1 MTPKQFLETRIV
13 NDQRKAFEQELPL
26 MRASSILNRIFS
38 KNKLTAN
45 VASYG
50 HKLLKSK
57 KDHYYY
63 YVTLG
68 AKEIEPFREW
78 ISAEMWEKKENY
90 ALLDYFFGKDQAP
103 FVKSAWH
110 KIPNMMYQN
119 GYARR
124 SFRAPHHSEYLLVG
138 RLNFLLELLNFSN
151 DGTYGNRTYYG
162 LNISEQ
168 VRFDNY
174 IEQNNKQF
182 MVWAAALDSG
192 DQKLFQL
199 FEDIIFNKD
208 ETGKVT
214 RHVIK
219 ALLFTDRVD
228 CWVLVGKLLLAA
240 QRQEGL
246 RQTILEALD
255 ETSFGAL
262 KHFVDVI
269 LEHKLTRFSSVV
281 RAIDTWTGMGWDA
294 EKEATVKTVLGYAQ
308 EFLGNRTRIST
319 GLNSKNNVEVYMALW
334 SQAVE
339 DVQQTVPMLDL
350 LITQGNVEKKC
361 LAVYFAS
368 QTSDPYLEMP
378 IYFKALENN
387 DLQLLS
393 FVLPRLESLLSAN
406 RESQVY
412 INNPKFPKFFDV
424 LMNLGDSIQVKE
436 REFEGKVFAWMT
448 TKFKREQLYACALL
462 LVGEEQDRLER
473 VVEKIDM
480 FSVDLREQLARTV
493 LKDYYEMQFSYHRE
507 QKKNVGAPSDFQKN
521 LALQLLA
528 DRSENIASIAF
539 QALKMAKLNQEDWEH
554 LLPLYQRK
562 SSKMKQHLTHL
573 MWLREDKHVQT
584 AIDFLLHDGD
594 AEQRYSALDLML
606 QLKRQNRMETYI
618 NSRLEEIKSKD
629 KLSAREL
636 TLLKQLEPET
646 KLEELNEENGFG
658 FYKPGVISPYELPRP
673 TKDGVFTQ
681 NSRANDY
688 GFSMPLKEIRKHI
701 QSLIALYNQNAS
713 YEYEVEQYNGAR
725 ETVLLGNSFQRIK
738 YRHDEN
744 WSKEQIFANY
754 PLHEVWEKW
763 YTASNLQPVDLFL
776 LTFAENC
783 QYDQFKSWLGDY
795 IYFFEKD
802 FIRPF
807 KGQFY
812 RWNNPLIHILEALK
826 FRFPFENKAQFRL
839 DATANLYS
847 KMPSSFINYQ
857 YKSDRDEYHYS
868 YSPRHGNGWQM
879 TGAFDLFLQELILNE
894 LSDEQIETA
903 WMLYRWRQFSGLKEN
918 TKINK
923 PPLYLYCRMF
933 DAKKITEAELF
944 EGLITED
951 NLRELTLNF
960 DKVHARQ
967 INYPKEFPWLRAY
980 IDKIQDR
987 FLDIELQRG
996 DSGTSVTRFITSF
1009 QTIHGV
1015 NRFVELVH
1023 GLGKQNLYRG
1033 YIYSWG
1039 SEILS
1044 RQQSFS
1050 YLLKRCYPKP
1060 SETHEDFSALVKEHK
1075 ITEKRLIEAAMYAPQ
1090 WQRLISEYLEWK
1102 GLDAGIWWMHA
1113 HTKTA
1118 SYVSMSS
1125 ELESEIARY
1134 SDIDVSD
1141 FQNGAVDKNWFQNA
1155 YKQLGKARWELL
1167 YEAAKYISEGNGHR
1181 RARLYSD
1188 TLTGDLKITEVT
1200 EKVKDKRDQDYLRV
1214 YGLVPLSRSNAE
1226 NDVLKRY
1233 EYLLQFKKESKE
1245 FGAMRQSSEAS
1256 ALEVAF
1262 DNLARN
1268 AGYPDPIRLTWAME
1282 SKQVQQIFA
1291 KETKHEIEGY
1301 TLELEI
1307 DAEGKTNILVFNKE
1321 QKAIKA
1327 VPASLKKHKLYLE
1340 LSNHKKKLNEQFRR
1354 SKKSLEEA
1362 MIRGD
1367 EFTAKEIINL
1377 TEHPVIQKHLSKLV
1391 LVSNEEQLFW
1401 ISGHELHNLQ
1411 NDLIPISDTQ
1421 TFRIAHVVDFHR
1433 LKQWTDFQRFCFEKK
1448 LKQPFKQVFRELY
1461 IPTADELKEK
1471 SISRRYAGHQVQP
1484 GQTLALLK
1492 SRGWKV
1498 DYEDGLQKVFHKL
1511 GFQVKLYAMADWFS
1525 PADIEAPTLETIEFH
1540 SLRDYQNIPFEDI
1553 EPRIFSEVMR
1563 DVDLVVS
1570 VAHVGGVDPETSQ
1583 STVEMRAALVRET
1596 MRLFKQENVTLS
1608 ERHALIAGKM
1618 SNYSVHLGSAVVH
1631 QVPGK
1636 YLSILPVHSQ
1646 HRGRLFLPFADDD
1659 PKSAEVISK
1668 VLLLAQDHKIQDPTV
1683 LRQIEEG

>member
-1 MTPKQFLETRIV
+1 MNSKQFLETKIIEDLRR
-13 NDQRKAFEQELPL
+13 NFEKELPL
-26 MRASSILNRIFS
+26 MRASSLLNRIFS
-38 KNKLTAN
+38 RNKLTAN

-50 HKLLKSK
+50 HQLLKCK

-68 AKEIEPFREW
+68 AKELEPFRDW
-78 ISAEMWEKKENY
+78 IAADMWEKKENY
-90 ALLDYFFGKDQAP
+90 ALLEYFFGKEMAP
-103 FVKSAWH
+103 HIKSAWR
-110 KIPNMMYQN
+110 KIPNMMYQM

-124 SFRAPHHSEYLLVG
+124 SFRAPNHAEYLLVG

-151 DGTYGNRTYYG
+151 DGTYGNRIFYN
-162 LNISEQ
+162 LNLSEQ
-168 VRFDNY
+168 VRYDNY

-192 DQKLFQL
+192 DKKLFQL

-208 ETGKVT
+208 ESGKIT
-214 RHVIK
+214 RNVIK
-219 ALLFTDRVD
+219 ALLFSERKD
-228 CWVLVGKLLLAA
+228 CWVLVEQLLLAA

-262 KHFVDVI
+262 KHFVNVI

-281 RAIDTWTGMGWDA
+281 RAIDTWTGMAWNA
-294 EKEATVKTVLGYAQ
+294 EKESTVKTVLSYAQ
-308 EFLGNRTRIST
+308 KFLGNPAHIAE
-319 GLNSKNNVEVYMALW
+319 GLDSKNNIEVYMALW
-334 SQAVE
+334 SQGVE
-339 DVQQTVPMLDL
+339 DVEQTMPMLDAL
-350 LITQGNVEKKC
+350 LTRGNTEKKC
-361 LAVYFAS
+361 LAVYFAT
-368 QTSDPYLEMP
+368 QTNDPYLEMP
-378 IYFKALENN
+378 LYFKTLAHD
-387 DLQLLS
+387 DLQVLS
-393 FVLPRLESLLSAN
+393 FVLPRLEALLNAN
-406 RESQVY
+406 RENKVY
-412 INNPKFPKFFDV
+412 VNNPKYPNFFEI

-436 REFEGKVFAWMT
+436 QEFEGKVFAWMT
-448 TKFKREQLYACALL
+448 TKFQREQLYACALM

-473 VVEKIDM
+473 VVEKIEM

-493 LKDYYEMQFSYHRE
+493 LKDYYEMQFAYHRE
-507 QKKNVGAPSDFQKN
+507 QKKTVGAPSNFQKN

-539 QALKMAKLNQEDWEH
+539 ETLKMAKLNPKDWEH

-573 MWLREDKHVQT
+573 MWLREDKDVQIS
-584 AIDFLLHDGD
+584 IDFLLHDGD

-606 QLKRQNRMETYI
+606 QLKRQNRMDAYI
-618 NSRLEEIKSKD
+618 NARLEEIKAKD

-646 KLEELNEENGFG
+646 KLEELNEDNGFG
-658 FYKPGVISPYELPRP
+658 FYKPGLISPYELPRP
-673 TKDGVFTQ
+673 KIDEVFAQ
-681 NSRANDY
+681 NSRTNDY
-688 GFSMPLKEIRKHI
+688 GFSMSLKEIRK
-701 QSLIALYNQNAS
+701 QLQALMNLYNQYAD

-725 ETVLLGNSFQRIK
+725 ETVLLGNGFQRIK
-738 YRHDEN
+738 HRHEEN
-744 WSKEQIFANY
+744 WTREQIFANY
-754 PLHEVWEKW
+754 PLHEIWEKW
-763 YTASNLQPVDLFL
+763 YTESNLQPVDLFL

-783 QYDQFKSWLGDY
+783 NYDNFKSWLGDY
-795 IYFFEKD
+795 IFYFEKD
-802 FIRPF
+802 LIRPF
-807 KGQFY
+807 KGKFY
-812 RWNNPLIHILEALK
+812 RWNNPLINILEALK
-826 FRFPFENKAQFRL
+826 SRFPFENKEQFRL

-847 KMPSSFINYQ
+847 KMPSSFRSYQ
-857 YKSDRDEYHYS
+857 YKSDRDQYHYS
-868 YSPRHGNGWQM
+868 FSPKYGNGWQM
-879 TGAFDLFLQELILNE
+879 TGAFDLFLHDLN
-894 LSDEQIETA
+894 LNKLTDEQVEMA

-918 TKINK
+918 AKVNK

-933 DAKKITEAELF
+933 DAKKITEGELY

-951 NLRELTLNF
+951 NLRELTRNF
-960 DKVHARQ
+960 DKVHVHQ
-967 INYPKEFPWLRAY
+967 INYPKEFPWLSAY
-980 IDKIQDR
+980 IEKIQNR

-996 DSGTSVTRFITSF
+996 DSGTSVTRLTTCF
-1009 QTIHGV
+1009 QMVYGV
-1015 NRFVELVH
+1015 KRFVELVQ

-1039 SEILS
+1039 SEVVS

-1050 YLLKRCYPKP
+1050 YLLKRCFPKS
-1060 SETHEDFSALVKEHK
+1060 SETQNDFNALVKEHK
-1075 ITEKRLIEAAMYAPQ
+1075 ISEKRLIEAAMYAPQ
-1090 WQRLISEYLEWK
+1090 WQRFISDYLEWK

-1113 HTKTA
+1113 HTKTP

-1134 SDIDVSD
+1134 SEMDVSD
-1141 FQNGAVDKNWFQNA
+1141 FQNGAVDKLWFQDA

-1167 YEAAKYISEGNGHR
+1167 YDAAKYISEGNGHR

-1200 EKVKDKRDQDYLRV
+1200 AKVKDKRDQDYLRV

-1245 FGAMRQSSEAS
+1245 FGSMRQSSEAA

-1282 SKQVQQIFA
+1282 TKQVQQIFA
-1291 KETKHEIEGY
+1291 KETKHEIDGY
-1301 TLELEI
+1301 ILELNI
-1307 DAEGKTNILVFNKE
+1307 DTEGKTNILVFNKDD
-1321 QKAIKA
+1321 KPIKS
-1327 VPASLKKHKLYLE
+1327 VPASLKKHKLFLE

-1367 EFTAKEIINL
+1367 EFTGSEVANL
-1377 TEHPVIQKHLSKLV
+1377 TQHPVIQKHLSKLV
-1391 LVSNEEQLFW
+1391 LVSNEEQFFW
-1401 ISGHELHNLQ
+1401 LSGNQLQDLQGEMHVISEAQ
-1411 NDLIPISDTQ
+1411 S
-1421 TFRIAHVVDFHR
+1421 FRIAHVVDFHR
-1433 LKQWTDFQRFCFEKK
+1433 LKQWTDFQRYCFENK

-1484 GQTLALLK
+1484 SQTLALLK

-1498 DYEDGLQKVFHKL
+1498 NYEDGLQKVFHKL

-1525 PADIEAPTLETIEFH
+1525 PADVEAPTLETIEFH
-1540 SLRDYQNIPFEDI
+1540 SLRDYINIPFEAI

-1570 VAHVGGVDPETSQ
+1570 VAHVGGVDPETSL

-1608 ERHALIAGKM
+1608 DRHAMIEGKM
-1618 SNYSVHLGSAVVH
+1618 SKYSVHLGSGVVH

-1683 LRQIEEG
+1683 LRQIEE